1 MPSLSPQLVRSEIP
15 GSPWSGQIFPPQVAL
30 LCMSVTLDHCVD
42 AGAISIL
49 EVTQLLWASKPPLE
63 MEAGKSSPSLRQS
76 VDKMG
81 PCRFFSPAQRS
92 RTLLM
97 ANASNESLL
106 RDAKS
111 RGSDAAGR
119 HKLHVL
125 GEATPFRTSVSAS
138 AK

>member
-1 MPSLSPQLVRSEIP
+1 MVGTDLPTSGCFALHECDLGSLCR
-15 GSPWSGQIFPPQVAL
+15 
-30 LCMSVTLDHCVD
+30 C
-42 AGAISIL
+42 GAIGIL

-81 PCRFFSPAQRS
+81 SCRFFSPAQRS

-111 RGSDAAGR
+111 RGSDATAR